1 MLIALYYSN
10 ETHGRMENALK
21 QLKIIVS
28 PPQSEAVVRL
38 LIFSSMT
45 IASNSNLKEAPKR
58 SRLIEVLLG
67 MAMPSR
73 CNITQD
79 VSFLDDSLNDSQKAA
94 VRFALESVE
103 VACIHGPP
111 GKDIL

>member
-1 MLIALYYSN
+1 
-10 ETHGRMENALK
+10 MENALK
-21 QLKIIVS
+21 QLKTIA
-28 PPQSEAVVRL
+28 QSEAVVRL

-45 IASNSNLKEAPKR
+45 LNFSLKEAPKR

-67 MAMPSR
+67 TAMPSR
-73 CNITQD
+73 WNTTHD
-79 VSFLDDSLNDSQKAA
+79 VSFFDDSLNDSQKAA

>member
-1 MLIALYYSN
+1 
-10 ETHGRMENALK
+10 MESALK
-21 QLKIIVS
+21 QLKMIDS
-28 PPQSEAVVRL
+28 PTQSQAIVRL

-45 IASNSNLKEAPKR
+45 FASNSNVYLKEASKR

-67 MAMPSR
+67 MAAPSR
-73 CNITQD
+73 CNITHG
-79 VSFLDDSLNDSQKAA
+79 VSFFDDSLNDSQKVA

-111 GKDIL
+111 GETIP

>member
-1 MLIALYYSN
+1 
-10 ETHGRMENALK
+10 MERALK
-21 QLKIIVS
+21 QLKMIDS
-28 PPQSEAVVRL
+28 PTQSQAIVRL

-45 IASNSNLKEAPKR
+45 FASNSNLKEAPER

-67 MAMPSR
+67 RAMPSR
-73 CNITQD
+73 CDITND
-79 VSFLDDSLNDSQKAA
+79 VTFFDDSLNDSQKAA

-111 GKDIL
+111 GETIL